1 MQSLFTLD
9 ELTLVFPEIYGISTS
24 MRHVKLGFR
33 LQNHPDF
40 EIDYFKDISMYGTDS
55 LHAAYLLTFKD
66 DESECII
73 IKNRGSKGLYYP
85 KYKQVNY
92 LLCSRND
99 DEINQEIIHIIRKL
113 KDISLC
119 FVLDTPNQKE
129 IVNFTQLL

>member
-40 EIDYFKDISMYGTDS
+40 EIEYYDDITAYNSDS
-55 LHAAYLLTFKD
+55 IHGAYLLTFKD
-66 DESECII
+66 DGSQCVI
-73 IKNRGSKGLYYP
+73 IKNRGSNGLYYP

-92 LLCSRND
+92 LLCSKND
-99 DEINQEIIHIIRKL
+99 DEINKEIIHIIRKL

-119 FVLDTPNQKE
+119 FVLDSPNQKE
-129 IVNFTQLL
+129 ILNFTQLL